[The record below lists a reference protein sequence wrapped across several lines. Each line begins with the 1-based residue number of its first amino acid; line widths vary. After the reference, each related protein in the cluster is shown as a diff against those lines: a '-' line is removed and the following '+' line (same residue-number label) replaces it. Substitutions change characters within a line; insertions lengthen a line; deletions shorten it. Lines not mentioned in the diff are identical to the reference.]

1 MLSRMFP
8 KQLDNDYRGY
18 QAAIW
23 LLVLFLLVRTFAGVS
38 QIGLNPLWTNSEI
51 LQGVERVPLDT
62 FDTKAADAVIVLFG
76 WWGATT
82 NLMLNILGFIAVV
95 RYRAM
100 IPLVYLLIV
109 GSHIGQ
115 VVLADTAPI
124 AGMLGAGA
132 SRPIIGVALLLIG
145 LAMSLTTPR
154 RVEA

>member
-38 QIGLNPLWTNSEI
+38 QIGLNPLWTKSEI

-76 WWGATT
+76 WWGAT

-124 AGMLGAGA
+124 ARMLGAGA